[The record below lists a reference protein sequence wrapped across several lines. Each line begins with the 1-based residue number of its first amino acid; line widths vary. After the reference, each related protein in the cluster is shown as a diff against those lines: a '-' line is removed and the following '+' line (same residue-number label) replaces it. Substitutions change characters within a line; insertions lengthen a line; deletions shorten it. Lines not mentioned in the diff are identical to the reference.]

1 MSRILI
7 LMFLVLC
14 LLGAVSGKLFVALA
28 ALGMIFLIRHADKVF
43 AKQDAPSPL
52 RPNTVQCTITAL
64 DRKETEASQSF
75 N

>member
-14 LLGAVSGKLFVALA
+14 VLGAVSGKLFVALV
-28 ALGMIFLIRHADKVF
+28 ALGMIFFIRHADKVF
-43 AKQDAPSPL
+43 AKQEAPSPS
-52 RPNTVQCTITAL
+52 RPARVCSTITAL
-64 DRKETEASQSF
+64 DRKETESSQSF

>member
-14 LLGAVSGKLFVALA
+14 LMGAVSGKLFVALA
-28 ALGMIFLIRHADKVF
+28 ALGMVFLVRHADRVF

-52 RPNTVQCTITAL
+52 RSEFICSTMTAL
-64 DRKETEASQSF
+64 DRKETESSQSF
-75 N
+75 H